1 MTNQIVKVN
10 TKLVISELHRAF
22 KMFNEELFKGELPE
36 PAILIQSRGNKKLT
50 LGWCT
55 VGKVWKNEY
64 THEERYE
71 INLVAEALNRGI
83 YPVMATLLH
92 EMVHLHNLVK
102 DIKDTSR
109 GNTYHNMKFKTMAEE
124 HGLNVEHA
132 DKIGWSVTTLQ
143 PTTMSLIDAGNFDEA
158 VFSFARKS
166 FAEGEKPKKKKTS
179 SRKYVCPEC
188 GTTIR
193 ASKDVLVLCGL
204 CTDIEKGKVVPMI
217 KEVAEG
223 EEGDEPSDSPTIEP
237 VEPIEEEPAE
247 VEEPI
252 ETPVEEE
259 SSKDYKQVCK
269 ICGCVFE
276 RDVKLPRCLECCGE
290 LVTLKAPA
298 KEIEEEPAEAPVKI
312 VEVDDEL
319 FNGEG
324 ELVPVKQGMFKIT
337 KKWKAE
343 DIMEI
348 LEEARKQ
355 AESLGYDAP
364 SIELPIE
371 ISEKMVAQ
379 FALYKEGKKF
389 TFSKGYL
396 EEATSEAIID
406 TVKHQYIHHMQFIN
420 EGLKVNHK
428 KEFKGLCEQFGL
440 ETKVPTK
447 NHRAMK

>member
-10 TKLVISELHRAF
+10 TKVVISELHRAF
-22 KMFNEELFKGELPE
+22 KMFNEKLFKGELPE

-92 EMVHLHNLVK
+92 EMVHLHNLVNN
-102 DIKDTSR
+102 IKDTSR

-143 PTTMSLIDAGNFDEA
+143 PTTMALIDDEQFDEA

-166 FAEGEKPKKKKTS
+166 FEEGEKPKKKKTS
-179 SRKYVCPEC
+179 SRKYVCPIC

-193 ASKDVLVLCGL
+193 ASKDVLVLCGI
-204 CTDIEKGKVVPMI
+204 CTDVENGKVVPMV

-223 EEGDEPSDSPTIEP
+223 EEGAEPSDSPTIEP
-237 VEPIEEEPAE
+237 VEPIEEEPTE
-247 VEEPI
+247 VEAPI
-252 ETPVEEE
+252 ETPVEEDAP
-259 SSKDYKQVCK
+259 KAYKQVCK
-269 ICGCVFE
+269 DCGSIFE
-276 RDVKLPRCLECCGE
+276 VDDKLQSCIECEGE
-290 LVTLKAPA
+290 LVTLKAPT
-298 KEIEEEPAEAPVKI
+298 ETTEAPVEI

-319 FNGEG
+319 LNGEG
-324 ELVPVKQGMFKIT
+324 ELVPVKQGMFKIN
-337 KKWKAE
+337 KKWTAE

-348 LEEARKQ
+348 LEDARKQ
-355 AESLGYDAP
+355 AEGFGYDAP
-364 SIELPIE
+364 AIELPIE
-371 ISEKMVAQ
+371 VSEKMVAQ
-379 FALYKEGKKF
+379 FAQYKEGKKF

-396 EEATSEAIID
+396 EEASSEAIID
-406 TVKHQYIHHMQFIN
+406 TVKHQYLHHMQFIN
-420 EGLKVNHK
+420 EGLKVNHR
-428 KEFKGLCEQFGL
+428 KEFKDLCEQFGL
-440 ETKVPTK
+440 ETKVPSK